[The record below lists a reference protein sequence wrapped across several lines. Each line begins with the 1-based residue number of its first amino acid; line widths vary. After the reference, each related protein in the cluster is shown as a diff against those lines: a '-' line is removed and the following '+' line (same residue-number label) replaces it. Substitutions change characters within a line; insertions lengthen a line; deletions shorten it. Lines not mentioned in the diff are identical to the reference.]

1 MKGLVQDMTKG
12 TILIVED
19 DKDISAMEGELL
31 KSRGYTPFFAY
42 SGTEC
47 LLLLN
52 QRSYDLILLDLMLPG
67 MDGEEVIGKL
77 RQHWDVPVIAVS
89 AKDDLESRLFLLK
102 NGADD
107 YIVKPFHN
115 EELIARIEALL
126 RRQNQNR
133 VQNECYQFKN
143 LIMNREL
150 HEVKVKNIPVTLTKR
165 EYLILEL
172 LLSNPKR
179 VFTKNNIYESVWNE
193 NYVGEENAINVHISN
208 LRQKIGKIDSDEKYI
223 ETVWGIG
230 FKMQTK

>member
-1 MKGLVQDMTKG
+1 MTKG

-31 KSRGYTPFFAY
+31 KSRGYIPFFAY

-52 QRSYDLILLDLMLPG
+52 QQSYDLILLDLMLPG
-67 MDGEEVIGKL
+67 MDGEEVIRKI

-126 RRQNQNR
+126 RRRNQNR
-133 VQNECYQFKN
+133 VQNECYEFKN

-150 HEVKVKNIPVTLTKR
+150 HEVKVKNIPVSLTKR